1 MATFNFKTTEISEV
15 FTQLLNH
22 GLDMT
27 TAMAFGRLIAEC
39 EDDGSGLLE
48 FFHAVLEQYQN
59 QNKNQSITG
68 SGG

>member
-22 GLDMT
+22 GLNLT
-27 TAMAFGRLIAEC
+27 TALAFGQLIDEC
-39 EDDGSGLLE
+39 TDDGSGLIE

-59 QNKNQSITG
+59 QNQNQSITG
-68 SGG
+68 SCG